1 MCNPVRCLTADREI
15 PVRIVT
21 MSRFTTHHA
30 LAGLV
35 FIVSLGIVIWA
46 AAESN
51 VLQPPSEPVAPTLF
65 GMHIHRAPVS
75 TPWPSVPFKAWR
87 LWDTHTTWAQLEPH
101 KGDWD
106 WRMLDRS
113 VELAQSHGVEVL
125 YTMGR
130 TPSWASARPAELG
143 RNPNAPPG
151 GVAEPRNLEDWRN
164 YVRSVATRYKG
175 RIKAYEVWNE
185 PNLENFY
192 SGTPG
197 AMVNLA
203 REAYG
208 TLKEVDP
215 SIVVVSPSAVGPT
228 GLTWLDE
235 YLKLGGGKY
244 ADVIGYHFY
253 VRGQEPE
260 AMLSFIDQVRELTR
274 KYGVAD
280 KPLWNTE
287 AGWLQPYRI
296 DAQDGPAYVARAYI
310 LNWADGVSRFYWYAW
325 DNQGA
330 RVRMTEDDEATSTP
344 SAKAYAELQKWM
356 VGARMD
362 SVRQDRGTWI
372 CQLSRGS
379 SNSWIVWNPDGKAEI
394 ERPKEACTIRK
405 LSGES
410 IGISGNRIEIGP
422 TPVLVDRS
430 R

>member
-1 MCNPVRCLTADREI
+1 M
-15 PVRIVT
+15 
-21 MSRFTTHHA
+21 RFIHDH
-30 LAGLV
+30 LLVGLLLLS
-35 FIVSLGIVIWA
+35 SLGIAIWT
-46 AAESN
+46 AAESEA
-51 VLQPPSEPVAPTLF
+51 LRPPSDPIPATFF

-75 TPWPSVPFKAWR
+75 TPWPAVPFKAWR
-87 LWDTHTTWAQLEPH
+87 LWDTHTTWAQLEPQ

-106 WRMLDRS
+106 WRMLDRT
-113 VELAQSHGVEVL
+113 VDLAESHGVEVL

-130 TPSWASARPAELG
+130 SPRWASARPNERG

-151 GVAEPRNLEDWRN
+151 GMAEPRNLEDWRN
-164 YVRSVATRYKG
+164 YVRKVATRYKG
-175 RIKAYEVWNE
+175 RIKEYEIWNE

-192 SGTPG
+192 SGTPE

-203 REAYG
+203 REAYSV
-208 TLKEVDP
+208 LKQVDP
-215 SIVVVSPSAVGPT
+215 SITVVSPSAVGPT
-228 GLTWLDE
+228 GIPWLED

-260 AMLSFIDQVRELTR
+260 AMLGFIDQVHELTR

-296 DAQDGPAYVARAYI
+296 DPQDGPAYMARAYI
-310 LNWADGVSRFYWYAW
+310 LNWAAGVTRFYWYAW

-344 SAKAYAELQKWM
+344 TARAYAELQRWM

-362 SVRQDRGTWI
+362 SVKKDDGTWI
-372 CQLSRGS
+372 CQLSRDGAS
-379 SNSWIVWNPDGKAEI
+379 SWILWNPNHNTKFEVPKAWNASSV
-394 ERPKEACTIRK
+394 RR
-405 LSGES
+405 LSGDS
-410 IGISGNRIEIGP
+410 ADYPGGKIEVGP
-422 TPVLVDRS
+422 TPILVEKSTR
-430 R
+430 